1 MDKYEYLLESNNS
14 GKKSDF
20 IFFRERNRLIIFIFP
35 SGISVS
41 MAIFDIHIHNLPC

>member
-1 MDKYEYLLESNNS
+1 
-14 GKKSDF
+14 
-20 IFFRERNRLIIFIFP
+20 LIIFIFP